1 MASTP
6 PPFNMENTEVNV
18 VEILRDINSNLPPDI
33 DWKAGAIE
41 YLDSV
46 KKNGIGV
53 DALSKPF
60 WRLTPDSGPHAY
72 EEVADLL
79 GNFIDV
85 FKLVNLP
92 AGGRILDVACGTGWL
107 AHFWA
112 KLGYNSCG
120 FDICPDFIDLARQ
133 RFQDLNLTPADLD
146 SRFQVHDIESGP
158 LKLPEPIDVAVFESC
173 FHHFYDP
180 VAALRNVGTM
190 LSDSGIVV
198 LIEGG
203 NQLTP
208 EFREVMLRYRTIERP
223 YTRAQMKKVLRA
235 AGMPYYAFFAP
246 VNSWVGQGCSTE
258 RQLQVNVESAF
269 GLQNRCVCAKT
280 EAAIKRI
287 LPDWAPDSPVEM
299 GFGFHGGSQPGCWWC
314 GPYGHLRVVENCTVD
329 LRISPSAPDQVIS
342 IYSSRR
348 GRLASQRSS
357 GVHDLKLDSLASGES
372 LHFCSDHAFS
382 PMWSVGNDSRL
393 FSFSIEIKTG
403 GRPETNSPSPQ
414 SSFLRHSIN
423 RGRVLARQFIL
434 RYL

>member
-1 MASTP
+1 
-6 PPFNMENTEVNV
+6 MENVNANTAS
-18 VEILRDINSNLPPDI
+18 ILNDINADLPPDI

-41 YLDSV
+41 YLESV

-60 WRLTPDSGPHAY
+60 WRLTPDSGQHAY

-112 KLGYNSCG
+112 KLGYKAYG
-120 FDICPDFIDLARQ
+120 FDICPDFIELARQ
-133 RFQDLNLTPADLD
+133 RFHDQNLTAADLN
-146 SRFQVHDIESGP
+146 SMFQVHDIETGS

-173 FHHFYDP
+173 FHHFYNP
-180 VAALRNVGTM
+180 VDALRNVGAM
-190 LSDSGIVV
+190 LSESGVAV

-203 NQLTP
+203 NQITP
-208 EFREVMLRYRTIERP
+208 EFRDVMLQYRTIERP
-223 YTRAQMKKVLRA
+223 YSREQIKKILRA
-235 AGMPYYAFFAP
+235 AGMPYFAFFAP
-246 VNSWVGQGCSTE
+246 VNSWIAQGCSSE

-269 GLQNRCVCAKT
+269 GLQNRCICAKT

-287 LPDWAPDSPVEM
+287 LPDWTPESPVEM
-299 GFGFHGGSQPGCWWC
+299 GFGFHGGAKPSSWWC
-314 GPYGHLRVVENCTVD
+314 GPYGHMRVLEDCGIE
-329 LRISPSAPDQVIS
+329 LQISPSSADQVIS

-348 GRLASQRSS
+348 GRIASERSS
-357 GVHDLKLDSLASGES
+357 GVQHVKLDGLCAGES
-372 LHFCSDHAFS
+372 LHLCSDHAFS
-382 PMWSVGNDSRL
+382 PMWSVGDDSRL
-393 FSFSIEIKTG
+393 FSFSVEIHVG
-403 GRPETNSPSPQ
+403 GQPATSRRGPQ
-414 SSFLRHSIN
+414 QSFLRRSIN
-423 RGRVLARQFIL
+423 RSRLLARQFIL